1 VGNYRLSRFLPEII
15 LFHTLDN
22 NSLYFLNTYK
32 LNHYHLSMI
41 HSLII
46 IEVLSGLTNLMI

>member
-1 VGNYRLSRFLPEII
+1 MCMCFMSEII